1 MESRAIHSARTGRR
15 CQLLRPDSVNEG
27 GKRAFTARGNLLSC
41 PQNEMGG
48 EEEGEKKEKEW
59 TGGET
64 DPDIHPRGMYIKPT
78 GTIATEE

>member
-1 MESRAIHSARTGRR
+1 MKEEKELSPRGG
-15 CQLLRPDSVNEG
+15 EG
-27 GKRAFTARGNLLSC
+27 GGNLLSC

-59 TGGET
+59 TGRET

-78 GTIATEE
+78 TGTIATEE